1 MASMWWSWARWAGG
15 LRGKQSVIHWP
26 NNFGQSLWFQNT
38 KMSLTMSTN
47 TTSLRKEDIV
57 VKDSLSK
64 FTNHCC
70 RIPVQSMT
78 ILEQTL
84 GQLLDPERERETERE
99 REERRERERDTH
111 THIYIRILHS
121 IYVQIYIYI

>member
-1 MASMWWSWARWAGG
+1 
-15 LRGKQSVIHWP
+15 
-26 NNFGQSLWFQNT
+26 
-38 KMSLTMSTN
+38 MSTN

-84 GQLLDPERERETERE
+84 GQLLDPERERERETERE

-121 IYVQIYIYI
+121 IYVHIYIYKY